1 MIHLPAPLMPTQND
15 KDALTVEQAR
25 LRIAETAFKR
35 APAGSGEVGKI
46 GLEPESFPIRRDATG
61 KPSGRLH
68 LHGPDGTL
76 AILDELA
83 KADPRLLERP
93 ADQTPPH
100 LFMLANGGRI
110 TFEPGGQ
117 IEHSTAV
124 HQSGA
129 AALDDAAE
137 VTQFF
142 CRELDKHSTTLAFTG
157 LDLWNDVKD
166 VPQQLDAPRYH
177 CMASYF
183 DKRSEGGRTMMRHTA
198 SMQVNLDLGPPGI
211 AEERWLLSN
220 LASPVATATFAS
232 SPLGEN
238 VSGRAMAWQALD
250 VTRTG
255 FPAPLVL
262 GTDNDPVEHWT
273 AATLAADVMIF
284 WKPDGTS
291 TCGTPGFTF
300 GQWIEDGHPEF
311 GRPTLADLDYH
322 LTTLFF
328 EVRLRGFFELRA
340 IEAVPPHLRPVPTV
354 LFAGLL
360 YDQQARSDALGLL
373 ESSRSELPG
382 LWRSSARAGLADDA
396 LFAQAEKLWPIAM
409 AGARRLPVG
418 FFREEHL
425 TTAECFLTEYTS
437 NRRAPVDDVRVALAA
452 GPTETLAWAAG
463 SGEAICKGK

>member
-1 MIHLPAPLMPTQND
+1 M
-15 KDALTVEQAR
+15 EQAR
-25 LRIAETAFKR
+25 SRIAETAFKCD
-35 APAGSGEVGKI
+35 PAGTSGVGKI
-46 GLEPESFPIRRDATG
+46 GLEPEAFPIRRDASG
-61 KPSGRLH
+61 KPTGRLH
-68 LHGPDGTL
+68 LHGPEGTL

-83 KADPRLLERP
+83 ERDPRLLARP
-93 ADQTPPH
+93 ANQAPPH
-100 LFMLANGGRI
+100 IFMLANGGRI

-137 VTQFF
+137 VTHFF
-142 CRELDKHSTTLAFTG
+142 SQALNKHGTTMAFMG
-157 LDLWNDVKD
+157 LDLWNDVAD

-177 CMASYF
+177 CMSSYF

-220 LASPVATATFAS
+220 LASPCATATFAS
-232 SPLGEN
+232 SPLDDN

-255 FPAPLVL
+255 FPTPLVL
-262 GTDNDPVEHWT
+262 GNDNDNDPVQHWT

-284 WKPDGTS
+284 WKMDGTS

-300 GQWIEDGHPEF
+300 GQWVENGHPDF
-311 GRPTLADLDYH
+311 GWPTLADLDYH

-340 IEAVPPHLRPVPTV
+340 IEAVPPHLRAVPTV

-360 YDQQARSDALGLL
+360 YDDQARTDALGVL
-373 ESSRSELPG
+373 ESSRTDLPE
-382 LWRSSARAGLADDA
+382 LWRKSSRAGLADDA
-396 LFAQAEKLWPIAM
+396 LFGQAEKLWPIAM

-425 TTAECFLTEYTS
+425 STTECFLNEYTT
-437 NRRAPVDDVRVALAA
+437 NRKAPVDDVRIAMAA
-452 GPTETLAWAAG
+452 GPTETLSWASG
-463 SGEAICKGK
+463 SGETLCKGE

>member
-1 MIHLPAPLMPTQND
+1 MPTENR
-15 KDALTVEQAR
+15 KEALTVEQAR
-25 LRIAETAFKR
+25 HRIAETAFQR
-35 APAGSGEVGKI
+35 APAGTDEVGKI
-46 GLEPESFPIRRDATG
+46 GLEPESFPIRRDAKG
-61 KPSGRLH
+61 KPIGRLH
-68 LHGPDGTL
+68 LHGPEGTL
-76 AILDELA
+76 AILDQLA
-83 KADPRLLERP
+83 KRDPRLLERP
-93 ADQTPPH
+93 ENQPPPH
-100 LFMLANGGRI
+100 IFMLANGGRI

-124 HQSGA
+124 HLSGA

-137 VTQFF
+137 VTDFF
-142 CRELDKHSTTLAFTG
+142 CRALNEYGTTLAFMG

-198 SMQVNLDLGPPGI
+198 SMQVNLDLGPPGV
-211 AEERWLLSN
+211 AEERWLLAN
-220 LASPVATATFAS
+220 LASPCATATFAS
-232 SPLGEN
+232 SPLENN

-255 FPAPLVL
+255 FPSPLVL

-300 GQWIEDGHPEF
+300 GQWITGGHPDF
-311 GRPTLADLDYH
+311 GYPTLKDLDYH

-340 IEAVPPHLRPVPTV
+340 IEAVPPHLRAVPTV
-354 LFAGLL
+354 LFSGLL
-360 YDQQARSDALGLL
+360 YDQKARTDALDLL
-373 ESSRSELPG
+373 ESSRADLPK
-382 LWRSSARAGLADDA
+382 LWRESARKGLADEA
-396 LFAQAEKLWPIAM
+396 LFAQAEQLWPIAI

-425 TTAECFLTEYTS
+425 ATTECFFAEYTA
-437 NRRAPVDDVRVALAA
+437 NRKAPVDDVRVAK
-452 GPTETLAWAAG
+452 AAG
-463 SGEAICKGK
+463 STEMLDWASGSGAAICKGE